1 MHNISC
7 NKRLGGTA
15 WPGRLATPSNAGGTR
30 HPLTLTAISISVTQ
44 RRSVVL
50 WSLCDAMPADSTN
63 LVAHPV
69 DGVLVVGANE
79 IVYVDGGG
87 RMRCGVASNGFA
99 RATCPSSL
107 VSAKVDNASSASSTA
122 SSEAIVT
129 ANPSPLPLL
138 SFALDGCRV
147 SFVSDDVAALCSRD
161 GAVYSLEIHRGV
173 EFSAGSGRV
182 AQSLSLSPMNCR
194 LGGIGMVSSLS
205 ALPLV
210 TLGGKSIGGSSF
222 DDLAAKMG
230 GIDETGKKH
239 QDGTK
244 LGVLFAGSRLGD
256 STLLFYGM
264 RERVTLIEPDAESDE
279 EKTGAGGKR
288 KRDQSDQKEAGGPD
302 QKRGAVKD
310 ESSTATN
317 DAAAV
322 TDDEDA
328 YRMEEEALYAPPEE
342 GELEGWGG
350 GSVAVIAKDDD
361 LTKKSPKAST
371 LAGGIRPT
379 IDALSVFDSPTPR
392 AIDCLTGLGPLGAGT
407 IGPTSA
413 AGAGG
418 RGASSTSVHPC
429 GWGTSGGLAVLT
441 VPGMNASSSENDGSG
456 TMITEAD
463 CRDISTIFSLQ
474 ECGLV
479 FLGKEVGGTVV
490 MRMSK
495 PEGTK
500 MASSPTPQSSSTA
513 AVRTLSI
520 ESAKKM
526 KVGDLREELRKRNL
540 DTDGLKEVLQD
551 RLIAAIENEEQESN
565 ATLTAKVKTEEIDD
579 NDQSDSQDK
588 ATGFIEVDLDE
599 LTGEAIGDLYD
610 AQAMEVDDADV
621 STLITGDDATVA
633 SILKSTKL
641 LQATEWSP
649 ANAVRDNYIALLV
662 ASGARY
668 FLVILFVSTSGTVG
682 LVETIEIRPP
692 SMPQAATDESIQL
705 ISSTPLTKHGLEG
718 EDSQLELGLVWSN
731 GFGTL
736 AVLRND
742 GDFHLSSFMLDGTN
756 ENSDAMKEMDDEEE
770 EDDEVERHYAS
781 NSIVSLDIFEA
792 SSNLFRGS
800 PVPSRE
806 EAKVSGGTGDDQRS
820 SESFGAGFSS
830 NDFDADD
837 FELYGSAI
845 GVDTKGRAE
854 GSTSAT
860 AETGGNEASR
870 TIAPTRINP
879 MGGSA
884 DREGPSTTFLAICR
898 QSGSLEI
905 HDIAKVD
912 FACGLND
919 SSLVWQSSGCGIGC
933 PVLVQGVLKPPR
945 TPRMHSSRTVEMRL
959 FFAGPS
965 KSESADSSS
974 GDVIGPMRS
983 LCLLVETDL
992 GDIHLYAASDRGNA
1006 IDFTRIPIGM
1016 VGRPSKDQ
1024 ARHNLKLRRR
1034 KIIATPSPEESEQY
1048 RPNRLHRFASISSQS
1063 GLFARSARPFW
1074 IVSERGAPAVVQ
1086 HRARHVAPAGG
1097 KDVPVAGFCDR
1108 IALPE
1113 KGGVQRN
1120 GFLTL
1125 HERIGRVG
1133 SQRITVFDG

>member
-1 MHNISC
+1 MSVAEALSACIMIPLTFYFSPSCCILVCNLYC
-7 NKRLGGTA
+7 NKRLGGRA
-15 WPGRLATPSNAGGTR
+15 WSGRLATPSNAGGTR

-50 WSLCDAMPADSTN
+50 WSLCDAMPADSTK
-63 LVAHPV
+63 LIAHPV
-69 DGVLVVGANE
+69 DGVLVVGTNE

-107 VSAKVDNASSASSTA
+107 VSAKVDNASSAAAAVSSA
-122 SSEAIVT
+122 EAIVT
-129 ANPSPLPLL
+129 GNPSPLPLL

-161 GAVYSLEIHRGV
+161 GTVYSLEIHRGV

-205 ALPLV
+205 ALPLA

-230 GIDETGKKH
+230 GIDEAGKKD

-264 RERVTLIEPDAESDE
+264 RERVTLIEPDAESDD
-279 EKTGAGGKR
+279 EKSGVGGKR
-288 KRDQSDQKEAGGPD
+288 KRDQSDQKGAGGPD

-310 ESSTATN
+310 EPSTAAN

-361 LTKKSPKAST
+361 LTKKSSKAST

-379 IDALSVFDSPTPR
+379 IDALSVFDSPAPR
-392 AIDCLTGLGPLGAGT
+392 AIDSLTGLGPLGAGT

-413 AGAGG
+413 ASAGG

-441 VPGMNASSSENDGSG
+441 VPGMNASSSENGGSG
-456 TMITEAD
+456 TMVTEAD
-463 CRDISTIFSLQ
+463 CRDISTMFSLQ

-479 FLGKEVGGTVV
+479 LLGKEAGGTVV

-495 PEGTK
+495 PKSKDTK
-500 MASSPTPQSSSTA
+500 MVSSPMSPQSGSTA
-513 AVRTLSI
+513 AVGGLSI

-540 DTDGLKEVLQD
+540 DIEGLKQVLQD
-551 RLIAAIENEEQESN
+551 RLIAAIEKEEQESN
-565 ATLTAKVKTEEIDD
+565 ATPKIKVKIEETND
-579 NDQSDSQDK
+579 NDQSDSED
-588 ATGFIEVDLDE
+588 TGFVEVDMDE
-599 LTGEAIGDLYD
+599 LTGEAVGDLYD

-649 ANAVRDNYIALLV
+649 ANAVRDNYISLLV
-662 ASGARY
+662 ASGTRY
-668 FLVILFVSTSGTVG
+668 FLVILFVSISGTVG
-682 LVETIEIRPP
+682 LVETIEMRPP
-692 SMPQAATDESIQL
+692 STPQVATDESIQL
-705 ISSTPLTKHGLEG
+705 ISSTPFTMQGLEG
-718 EDSQLELGLVWSN
+718 DDSQLELGLVWSN

-742 GDFHLSSFMLDGTN
+742 GDFHLSSITLDGTN
-756 ENSDAMKEMDDEEE
+756 EDSDVMKEKDDEEE

-781 NSIVSLDIFEA
+781 NSIVTLDIFEA
-792 SSNLFRGS
+792 SSNLFKGS
-800 PVPSRE
+800 PASSSE
-806 EAKVSGGTGDDQRS
+806 EAKVSDGTGDDQRAG
-820 SESFGAGFSS
+820 ESYGAGLSS

-845 GVDTKGRAE
+845 GVDAKGRAE
-854 GSTSAT
+854 SSTSAT
-860 AETGGNEASR
+860 TAARGNEASR

-879 MGGSA
+879 IDIFDS
-884 DREGPSTTFLAICR
+884 
-898 QSGSLEI
+898 I
-905 HDIAKVD
+905 HQA
-912 FACGLND
+912 
-919 SSLVWQSSGCGIGC
+919 S
-933 PVLVQGVLKPPR
+933 PR
-945 TPRMHSSRTVEMRL
+945 
-959 FFAGPS
+959 G
-965 KSESADSSS
+965 
-974 GDVIGPMRS
+974 
-983 LCLLVETDL
+983 
-992 GDIHLYAASDRGNA
+992 
-1006 IDFTRIPIGM
+1006 
-1016 VGRPSKDQ
+1016 
-1024 ARHNLKLRRR
+1024 
-1034 KIIATPSPEESEQY
+1034 
-1048 RPNRLHRFASISSQS
+1048 
-1063 GLFARSARPFW
+1063 
-1074 IVSERGAPAVVQ
+1074 
-1086 HRARHVAPAGG
+1086 
-1097 KDVPVAGFCDR
+1097 
-1108 IALPE
+1108 
-1113 KGGVQRN
+1113 
-1120 GFLTL
+1120 
-1125 HERIGRVG
+1125 
-1133 SQRITVFDG
+1133 